1 MAAGNAFKATVSW
14 CCRRDVVAL
23 EDCYDEEAQH
33 IERRPHQGRP
43 PQAGHQVRLPDT
55 SQTCGRPA
63 QSTAFLTCRTQ
74 TSVHVYKAMTTT
86 AASHKSV

>member
-1 MAAGNAFKATVSW
+1 MAARTAVKATVSW

-23 EDCYDEEAQH
+23 KDCYDEEAQH

-43 PQAGHQVRLPDT
+43 PQAGHQVRLPYI

-63 QSTAFLTCRTQ
+63 QTTACLTCRIH
-74 TSVHVYKAMTTT
+74 TSVHVHKAMTT
-86 AASHKSV
+86 AAALHKSV